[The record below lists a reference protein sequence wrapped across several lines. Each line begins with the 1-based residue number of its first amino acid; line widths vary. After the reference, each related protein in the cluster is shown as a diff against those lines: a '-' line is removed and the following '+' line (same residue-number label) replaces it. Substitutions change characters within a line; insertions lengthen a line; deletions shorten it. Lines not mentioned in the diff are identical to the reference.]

1 MAEKFIYYGIVG
13 ESNSPAEPGG
23 VLRRSH
29 QDGLQIDEVFS
40 RKLTWVPS
48 PLLLEAEHGDTMLDF
63 TEISEEDAN
72 QIVERIR
79 ANAPYE

>member
-1 MAEKFIYYGIVG
+1 MAEKFTYYGIVG

-29 QDGLQIDEVFS
+29 KDGLQIDEVFS
-40 RKLTWVPS
+40 RKLM
-48 PLLLEAEHGDTMLDF
+48 LEAEHGDTMLDF

-79 ANAPYE
+79 ANTPYE